1 MKKRIGRP
9 PYEPTELD
17 KKRVRIMAAAGI
29 GSRKMAEA
37 LGVGVNTLYKHYKKD
52 IQTAAVDLNSQV
64 VANLFNQTKDSAA
77 AAIFWCKTR
86 LGWRE
91 HNQESEGDSGSTVI
105 NLHIG
110 AKPNDTSI
118 ADESDSKAGS

>member
-1 MKKRIGRP
+1 MARREGAKNYTP
-9 PYEPTELD
+9 SDLD
-17 KKRVRIMAAAGI
+17 RKRVKIMAAGGI
-29 GSRKMAEA
+29 GSRKIAEA
-37 LGVGVNTLYKHYKKD
+37 LGIGKDTLYRHYKKEM
-52 IQTAAVDLNSQV
+52 QTAATDANAEV
-64 VANLFNQTKDSAA
+64 VANLFKQTKTSAA

-91 HNQESEGDSGSTVI
+91 HSQESEGDSGSTVI

-110 AKPNDTSI
+110 AKPNDISI